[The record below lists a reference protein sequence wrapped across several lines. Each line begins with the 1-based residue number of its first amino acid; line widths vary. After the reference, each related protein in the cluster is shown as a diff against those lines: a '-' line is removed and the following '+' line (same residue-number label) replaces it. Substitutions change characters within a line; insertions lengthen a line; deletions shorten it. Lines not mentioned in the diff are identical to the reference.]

1 MDSRPPTPNVAPSAP
16 DPVGQRS
23 DLRPGGHRVD
33 EAKAGLSSR
42 RPPAIVRG
50 RVPAWALRWL
60 AFPMAMLLLLHAF
73 VLGTFHVFGTSMEN
87 TLQQGDFLLVSKLGV
102 TEAKVLGLIGRS
114 SAYLPQRGEIVVF
127 RFPQN
132 PSLILVKRVIGLPG
146 DRVVIQSGRVRVY
159 DLRHAE
165 GYDPTVGSHAQLVC
179 DTTDGSIDRV
189 VPAGHLFVIGDNR
202 TPGGSIDSREWGDL
216 PTREIVGEVVVRLL
230 PLKRAEFLTL
240 ESTP

>member
-1 MDSRPPTPNVAPSAP
+1 
-16 DPVGQRS
+16 
-23 DLRPGGHRVD
+23 
-33 EAKAGLSSR
+33 
-42 RPPAIVRG
+42 
-50 RVPAWALRWL
+50 
-60 AFPMAMLLLLHAF
+60 MAMLLLLHAF
-73 VLGTFHVFGTSMEN
+73 VLGTFHVSGTSMEN

-102 TEAKVLGLIGRS
+102 TEAEVLGLIGRA

-146 DRVVIQSGRVRVY
+146 DRVVIQNGRVRVY

-165 GYDPTVGSHAQLVC
+165 GSDPTMGSHAQLVG
-179 DTTDGSIDRV
+179 DITDGSVDRV

-202 TPGGSIDSREWGDL
+202 TQGGSIDSREWGDL